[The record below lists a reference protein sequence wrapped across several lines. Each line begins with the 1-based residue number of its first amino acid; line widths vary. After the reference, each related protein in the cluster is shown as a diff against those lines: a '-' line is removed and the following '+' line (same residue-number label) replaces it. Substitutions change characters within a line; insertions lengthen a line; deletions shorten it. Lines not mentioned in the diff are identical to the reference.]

1 MLSCPE
7 TTRILRQFEEQYLPD
22 REGNDHLNHEMG
34 ASAQNTFKKQ
44 VNHSAIVI
52 RRMRNPFLDDFPEL
66 ITWIAET
73 ASDDSVAESV
83 FNLQEL
89 GKTQY
94 QQYPEGRYPRQVHL
108 HRQHYQKEQTSPLQQ
123 TTHDH

>member
-73 ASDDSVAESV
+73 ARMI
-83 FNLQEL
+83 LC
-89 GKTQY
+89 
-94 QQYPEGRYPRQVHL
+94 
-108 HRQHYQKEQTSPLQQ
+108 
-123 TTHDH
+123 